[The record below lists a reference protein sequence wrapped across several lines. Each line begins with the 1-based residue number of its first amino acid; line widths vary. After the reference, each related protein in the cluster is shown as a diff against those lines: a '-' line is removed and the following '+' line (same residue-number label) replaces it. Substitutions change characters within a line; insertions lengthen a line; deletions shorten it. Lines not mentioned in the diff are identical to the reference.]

1 MWLTSRGDT
10 LVQHPGRLILSCS
23 LEHGVYSLISKL
35 TEETPRIWLEF
46 SERDCYD
53 DLAQGDKLA
62 EACANT
68 LGSRLHALPYQYGMS
83 VLKASLN
90 TLEPHLFIL
99 TNAHFA
105 PEFAKEF
112 LTLHRAGHRVI
123 AHFAKPIASI
133 VNNLPSDAKVFNE
146 SDLKLTLEEAYELVG
161 KRLLPHEVEEMH
173 DTSQGAHDLFV
184 LELCK
189 RLKVAPPLI
198 SGPNGPK
205 FLGDTFSELDAV
217 ERLNILTSQ
226 KRWIEALEFTVNH
239 LPDKTSEILSEAGH
253 VFHERGLHKR
263 LWSLLSPLPENLKD
277 DECVLYWLLNAAFRL
292 GKEQET
298 ASEVKGY
305 LQKHEAPELRALYAG
320 VLAPYDEALAQ
331 AQRAYDAKPNALTLY
346 QLGAKTPD
354 TEKSIE
360 LLEASVRL
368 ATDEGQ
374 GHEIL
379 RGVTTLMERLVL
391 QGSYQ
396 AAVSWGQWALEEFE
410 KRSLKD
416 NLRRLDILNAW
427 AYARILCGELA
438 GLEPLLTEN
447 ILHLEHAYP
456 ELVRL
461 FRSTLGDYLIA
472 TSRPQEALNHYEKNF
487 TELESASQ
495 YELSVATHNVT
506 RALIELEEI
515 DKATEL
521 TQSIIHLL
529 ENESPIR
536 ARYANLAHGAVLTF
550 TEPEKALPYLE
561 SASQGFSETSTA
573 VYKVECS
580 LYLALAQQYLGRTNE
595 VKNILKEQKGL
606 LSNLSYSGLKLLS
619 GPEKQ
624 FRDIFSFLQN
634 QEDVDLELR
643 LFGEGEVWFKNEKLV
658 VQPLWLEI
666 LAIMCYKERPIGL
679 EELLSFLYGDDGNKD
694 NLKANLSKMRK
705 VFPISQ
711 HPYQLNLTYSTD
723 VSKIQ
728 MLIAN
733 GKIAEALKFYQGS
746 ILPYSNAP
754 LIRRMDEV
762 LSEVVRQAVLQ
773 SKDSEALF
781 SLLEHDEED
790 LELLETLSGVIQE
803 GDPRSAVVGAKLKQ
817 LHKDYSVTEQH
828 TGLLA

>member
-1 MWLTSRGDT
+1 MWLTSRGDS
-10 LVQHPGRLILSCS
+10 LIQHQGKLILSSS

-62 EACANT
+62 EACGNT

-83 VLKASLN
+83 VLKASLS

-133 VNNLPSDAKVFNE
+133 VNNLPSDAKVFSE

-161 KRLLPHEVEEMH
+161 KRLLPHEVEEIH

-189 RLKVAPPLI
+189 RLKVPPPLI
-198 SGPNGPK
+198 SGPNGPR
-205 FLGDTFSELDAV
+205 FLGDTFSELDAA
-217 ERLNILTSQ
+217 ERLNILIGQ
-226 KRWIEALEFTVNH
+226 KRWIEGLEFTVNH
-239 LPDKTSEILSEAGH
+239 LPGKTSEILSEAGH

-263 LWSLLSPLPENLKD
+263 LWSLLSPLPEELKD
-277 DECVLYWLLNAAFRL
+277 DEGILFWLLSAAFRL
-292 GKEQET
+292 GHEQELAT
-298 ASEVKGY
+298 SVKTY

-331 AQRAYDAKPNALTLY
+331 AQRAYDVKPSAFTLF
-346 QLGAKTPD
+346 QVGAKTPD
-354 TEKSIE
+354 TKKSIE
-360 LLEASVRL
+360 LLEASVKL
-368 ATDEGQ
+368 ATDEGR
-374 GHEIL
+374 GYEIVRNACFL
-379 RGVTTLMERLVL
+379 TERLIL
-391 QGSYQ
+391 QGNYAS
-396 AAVSWGQWALEEFE
+396 AVSWGEWALAEFD
-410 KRSLKD
+410 KRNLKD
-416 NLRRLDILNAW
+416 NLCRLDILNAW

-438 GLEPLLTEN
+438 GLEP
-447 ILHLEHAYP
+447 ILVEQLAHLDVAYP
-456 ELVRL
+456 FLARN
-461 FRSTLGDYLIA
+461 FRSTLGDYLLI
-472 TSRPQEALNHYEKNF
+472 SGRPHEALIHYKHNF
-487 TELESASQ
+487 ETAPRYQAAASTQNLIRGFIELGEFDEA
-495 YELSVATHNVT
+495 YELSTH
-506 RALIELEEI
+506 IP
-515 DKATEL
+515 
-521 TQSIIHLL
+521 SLL
-529 ENESPIR
+529 EGESPSD
-536 ARYANLAHGAVLTF
+536 AGDAYLSHGM
-550 TEPEKALPYLE
+550 
-561 SASQGFSETSTA
+561 
-573 VYKVECS
+573 
-580 LYLALAQQYLGRTNE
+580 ALAFHDLTKADDYLDSARKSFTTIYTSYRLVQATLFLAF
-595 VKNILKEQKGL
+595 VKHSLGKLDEAKLLLKGCEIPL
-606 LSNLSYSGLKLLS
+606 NTLSDTGLKLLA
-619 GPEKQ
+619 GPENR
-624 FRDIFSFLQN
+624 FREIFNLIQS
-634 QEDVDLELR
+634 QENVDLELR
-643 LFGEGEVWFKNEKLV
+643 LFGEGEVWFKSEKLV

-728 MLIAN
+728 TLLAQ
-733 GKIAEALKFYQGS
+733 GKTAEALKLYKGS

-762 LSEVVRQAVLQ
+762 LSEAVRQAVLQ

-781 SLLEHDEED
+781 SLLEYDEED
-790 LELLETLSGVIQE
+790 LELLETLSGVMQQ

-817 LHKDYSVTEQH
+817 LHKDYRITEQR